1 MLVESPLSF
10 VSFLRK
16 WKTGSEFVQPEFV
29 FLGERAASIP
39 SYVPMTV
46 AKKFAKER
54 QENLDDPEGI
64 YSVERMGLQS
74 NVTLLQQKL
83 HDILPMYY
91 DFTGFLS
98 SGTYPAANMLLS
110 KMFISKKKYTI
121 GNTGLRPVIC

>member
-1 MLVESPLSF
+1 MI
-10 VSFLRK
+10 RK
-16 WKTGSEFVQPEFV
+16 
-29 FLGERAASIP
+29 
-39 SYVPMTV
+39 
-46 AKKFAKER
+46 
-54 QENLDDPEGI
+54 GI

-121 GNTGLRPVIC
+121 GKYRSQTG

>member
-1 MLVESPLSF
+1 ME
-10 VSFLRK
+10 
-16 WKTGSEFVQPEFV
+16 TGSEFVQPEFV
-29 FLGERAASIP
+29 FWGERAASTP

-121 GNTGLRPVIC
+121 GNTGLRPMIC

>member
-1 MLVESPLSF
+1 M
-10 VSFLRK
+10 
-16 WKTGSEFVQPEFV
+16 
-29 FLGERAASIP
+29 
-39 SYVPMTV
+39 
-46 AKKFAKER
+46 
-54 QENLDDPEGI
+54 DDPEGI

-121 GNTGLRPVIC
+121 GNTGLRPDDMLAIDCLKQASLKEILSNDSLPE

>member
-29 FLGERAASIP
+29 FCNERVATIS
-39 SYVPMTV
+39 SYVPMTI
-46 AKKFAKER
+46 AKKLAKER
-54 QENLDDPEGI
+54 QEGLDDPEGI

-74 NVTLLQQKL
+74 NSMQLQQKL

-98 SGTYPAANMLLS
+98 LGTYPAANMLLS
-110 KMFISKKKYTI
+110 KMFISKRNI
-121 GNTGLRPVIC
+121 Q